1 MICMEVGGMK
11 KKINEII
18 PLGVLALNCII
29 GGLIGGII
37 VFVRIIAIFMEIIK
51 IAAGHFWTQ
60 CPKV

>member
-29 GGLIGGII
+29 GALIGGII
-37 VFVRIIAIFMEIIK
+37 VFVRIIAIFMEMIK
-51 IAAGHFWTQ
+51 ILVGHFWTQ